1 MQHLE
6 FPSPYRKGQRELVS
20 GVYRTILRKKKNSS
34 SSARH
39 IGKTMSTVFPAIRAI
54 GEGCGDRL
62 FYLTA
67 KTITVPWQRRRS
79 PF

>member
-6 FPSPYRKGQRELVS
+6 FPFPYRKGQRELVS
-20 GVYRTILRKKKNSS
+20 GVYRTILRKKELFVQ
-34 SSARH
+34 APTG

-62 FYLTA
+62 F
-67 KTITVPWQRRRS
+67 I
-79 PF
+79 